1 MIFKRNVNQ
10 WSRVTL
16 RSSAALA
23 VGAAMA
29 FPAVAQEAAGEIVH
43 DAEFYVLEA
52 QNGERWAAED
62 TELQARLAELEQ
74 RFGTK
79 PNLIH
84 IMWDDTA
91 YGDLGIPA
99 IQAVRGLDTPNINAL
114 AEEGMMFTRMYTEV
128 GCTPSRAAAVTGRM
142 AIRSG
147 MYNIGMLQESHGL
160 HADEVTLGEVLG
172 EAGYNTAFYGKWHLG
187 DIEQSYPHNQ
197 GFDEALFT
205 GYNQILSLNTRE
217 AEQGNASIGL
227 FEDMLVENPYKLDDT
242 FVTKDWVMVAEGT
255 KGGETL
261 QWRDNTTEAYE
272 MIDAEGLDRMFAFME
287 SSVEAG
293 EPFYVANWPIMANFM
308 PIRPKCTR
316 ARALLQNGLQCTI
329 DPMIADIRAKL
340 EELGIAENTLI
351 VAMADNG
358 PMSHNPPPG
367 TGFAETIFRGGKGD
381 FLEGG
386 VRVPAFAVWPGM
398 IEPGS
403 LPGDMIHITDLFTTF
418 ASLGGAMDNV
428 PTDRV
433 IDGLD
438 QTSLLLNGDGH
449 SRRDY
454 TFTYAGPMLGAIVKG
469 DYKRHFISPDPVGDA
484 SGIPAAFYFLPSD
497 PREVQPMLTNLIHL
511 KRPFNRMRLRH
522 DLWKERYPDRPETH
536 GIPWTGI
543 ANASE
548 QLQREQDP
556 QLVLGDLPFD
566 PLEYIQHLDELP
578 FDPAGDPSLGE

>member
-1 MIFKRNVNQ
+1 MQ
-10 WSRVTL
+10 WL
-16 RSSAALA
+16 RSCRNGSALAALLA
-23 VGAAMA
+23 GSALILPQSAS
-29 FPAVAQEAAGEIVH
+29 AQDGTEIIH
-43 DAEFYVLEA
+43 DAEFYVLQA
-52 QNGERWAAED
+52 QNGDRWAEED
-62 TELQARLAELEQ
+62 EGLQAKLAELEA

-99 IQAVRGLDTPNINAL
+99 IQAVRGLNTPNINKL
-114 AEEGMMFTRMYTEV
+114 AEDGMMFTRMYTEV
-128 GCTPSRAAAVTGRM
+128 GCTPSRAAAATGRM

-160 HADEVTLGEVLG
+160 HADEVTLAEVLG
-172 EAGYNTAFYGKWHLG
+172 DAGYNTAFYGKWHLG

-227 FEDMLVENPYKLDDT
+227 FEDMLPDNPYKLDDT

-261 QWRDNTTEAYE
+261 QWRDNTHESYQ
-272 MIDAEGLDRMFAFME
+272 MIDDEGLDRMFAFME
-287 SSVEAG
+287 RSVEAG
-293 EPFYVANWPIMANFM
+293 EPFYVANWPIITSFL
-308 PIRPKCTR
+308 PTEPKCAA
-316 ARALLQNGLQCTI
+316 ARAILQDALQCVV

-340 EELGIAENTLI
+340 EELGVSENTLI

-418 ASLGGAMDNV
+418 ASLGGAMGNI

-454 TFTYAGPMLGAIVKG
+454 TFTYAGPQLGAIVKG
-469 DYKRHFISPDPVGDA
+469 NYKRHFISPDPVGDA

-522 DLWKERYPDRPETH
+522 DLWKEKYPDRPETH

-548 QLQREQDP
+548 QLKREQDP

-566 PLEYIQHLDELP
+566 PLEYIEHLDELP
-578 FDPAGDPSLGE
+578 FDPAADPSIGQ

>member
-1 MIFKRNVNQ
+1 MELFSK
-10 WSRVTL
+10 L
-16 RSSAALA
+16 GAALA
-23 VGAAMA
+23 VPLLAGIVA
-29 FPAVAQEAAGEIVH
+29 PANAENIVH
-43 DAEFYVLEA
+43 DAEYYVLEA
-52 QNGERWAAED
+52 QNGEKWAAED
-62 TELQARLAELEQ
+62 DGLKKRLAELKEKH
-74 RFGTK
+74 GTP

-91 YGDLGIPA
+91 YGDVGMPG

-128 GCTPSRAAAVTGRM
+128 GCTPSRAAAATGRM
-142 AIRSG
+142 AVRSG

-160 HADEVTLGEVLG
+160 NGEEVTLAEVLG
-172 EAGYNTAFYGKWHLG
+172 GAGYSTAFYGKWHLG

-227 FEDMLVENPYKLDDT
+227 FEDMLVPDPYKLDDT

-255 KGGETL
+255 KGGETR
-261 QWRDNTTEAYE
+261 QWRDNTTETYE
-272 MIDAEGLDRMFAFME
+272 SIDGEGLKRMFAFME
-287 SSVEAG
+287 ANVEAG
-293 EPFYVANWPIMANFM
+293 KPFYVANWPMMANFM

-340 EELGIAENTLI
+340 EELGVAENTLI

-386 VRVPAFAVWPGM
+386 VRVPAFAVWPSV
-398 IEPGS
+398 ITPGS
-403 LPGDMIHITDLFTTF
+403 LPSDMIHITDLFTTF
-418 ASLGGAMDNV
+418 ARLGGAMDNI

-433 IDGLD
+433 IDGID
-438 QTSLLLNGDGH
+438 QTALLLNGDTAG
-449 SRRDY
+449 RRDY
-454 TFTYAGPMLGAIVKG
+454 TFTYAGPTLGAVVKG
-469 DYKRHFISPDPVGDA
+469 DYKRHMISPDPIGEA

-511 KRPFNRMRLRH
+511 KRPFNRMVLRH
-522 DLWKERYPDRPETH
+522 NLWKDKYPDRPETH

-548 QLQREQDP
+548 ALKREQNP
-556 QLVLGDLPFD
+556 QLILKDLPFD
-566 PLEYIQHLDELP
+566 PLEYIEHLDELP
-578 FDPAGDPSLGE
+578 FDPAMDPNIGN